1 MHTGLRVTG
10 RLVCSGQI
18 IAGEA
23 SRSLSSAPSEWGCQ
37 PSWSTSG
44 GNRGSTTDHDWETAG
59 EDSADWSRSDWSYFG
74 APRIRNARMCGRQY
88 IYIYIHIDIYLGILV
103 SHSQLSQLFLSD
115 IYIHT
120 HFHIINPDSYPGLH
134 ENPFSLVCPA
144 GFTTVSKKRTDD
156 RLRCKFNAVNDCV
169 SFFTYVLYTCV
180 ISSGSVLIPWVLSR
194 ILTT

>member
-1 MHTGLRVTG
+1 MDININICFNRNIYIYIHIQLFIYIYIYMHTGLRVTG

-88 IYIYIHIDIYLGILV
+88 IYIYIHTYRYIPRDFGESFTAISTV
-103 SHSQLSQLFLSD
+103 SIWY
-115 IYIHT
+115 IYIY
-120 HFHIINPDSYPGLH
+120 IYIRIS
-134 ENPFSLVCPA
+134 
-144 GFTTVSKKRTDD
+144 
-156 RLRCKFNAVNDCV
+156 
-169 SFFTYVLYTCV
+169 
-180 ISSGSVLIPWVLSR
+180 ISSILIPIRVCTR
-194 ILTT
+194 TPFH